1 MPVSSPP
8 FSGGSTTD
16 LTLDD
21 IIADSI
27 TLTDRVKVTRATVN
41 DLILTGDTA
50 NATNRFEVYSDGDL
64 WWGNGTDAV
73 DTNLYRSAADT
84 LKTDDTLL
92 IGGFGS
98 LAPGGNIVSGGFV
111 TCEGYFNAT
120 GNTVG
125 YRWNAAALEQTTVG
139 AAGGASALPATP
151 TKYLKVMDTA
161 GTTLVIPAYAAS

>member
-27 TLTDRVKVTRATVN
+27 TLTDRVKVTRAP
-41 DLILTGDTA
+41 A

-92 IGGFGS
+92 IGGFVS